1 MEKPKVI
8 QLLKGEDTSELS
20 SLKFIPNI
28 EVHRL
33 DKNYGFIFSM
43 SKESKK
49 EMIEHH
55 NQMLNYAYK
64 LMCENKID
72 MLIIDE
78 FNAAYKFEVI
88 DKEIAE
94 KIVLNKP
101 KKIELI
107 LTGRD
112 PEPRFVDAADY
123 VSEIKCIK
131 HPYDKL
137 ISARKGIE
145 Y

>member
-1 MEKPKVI
+1 
-8 QLLKGEDTSELS
+8 
-20 SLKFIPNI
+20 
-28 EVHRL
+28 
-33 DKNYGFIFSM
+33 M
-43 SKESKK
+43 SKELKK

-55 NQMLNYAYK
+55 NKMLNYAYK

-78 FNAAYKFEVI
+78 FNAAYKYEMI
-88 DKEIAE
+88 DKELAE
-94 KIVLNKP
+94 KIVFNKP
-101 KKIELI
+101 QKIELI

-112 PEPRFVDAADY
+112 PEQQFIDVADY

-131 HPYDKL
+131 HPYEKS